1 MHPTHYE
8 GAVTHQG
15 PELNALNS
23 MRDTWYKDEL
33 TSDTVV
39 VSLVR
44 EYERLGEW
52 ECLGEW
58 ASGGVIQ

>member
-1 MHPTHYE
+1 MR
-8 GAVTHQG
+8 VQS
-15 PELNALNS
+15 LIKALNS
-23 MRDTWYKDEL
+23 MQAIMRDTWYKDEL